1 MKLFSKIIIIIF
13 REFLWDKMLVG
24 HTINYINN
32 KLYIFGG

>member
-1 MKLFSKIIIIIF
+1 MKLFSNFNINIF